1 MKTNPMKNVSLDDL
15 DREEVAKALA
25 KARVMIGVLK
35 RGKSMNKD
43 EDEKPLRRNKKIH
56 HLYKQQQ

>member
-43 EDEKPLRRNKKIH
+43 EDVQPLRRNKKIH